1 MILFGDKTQIG
12 FFNYHPVLSD
22 CALVIELVKD
32 TTNRKWI
39 DGFEVIVNKLVRT
52 VTGVVPVNLRL
63 DSPDMLDRFDF
74 DVLLDDDAITE
85 YSISMVSY
93 VGNEDGFN
101 ILNSHFCFAFDGDT
115 GEMTAIQI
123 LLNPATN
130 PYFNDLR
137 YGEAAEICGAAN
149 IFGKPGSP
157 LVFVLDG
164 EVAVAIN
171 AEGSKMDMLTYSNYT
186 HAFAINDTEAATRA
200 CVERCLADSPNDVF
214 SVLIQSGVLDG
225 IHHSSTVHGFGLMN
239 LLTMLKN
246 CHAQDLDKPVNR
258 ISNYNRLLCDI
269 FKETFG
275 VGDNS

>member
-22 CALVIELVKD
+22 CALVIELIKD
-32 TTNRKWI
+32 TTNREWV

-52 VTGVVPVNLRL
+52 ATGTVPVSLTL

-74 DVLLDDDAITE
+74 DVLHDDDAITE
-85 YSISMVSY
+85 YSISMMSY
-93 VGNEDGFN
+93 VGNEVGHN
-101 ILNSHFCFAFDGDT
+101 VLNSHFCFAFNGDT
-115 GEMTAIQI
+115 GEMSAIQI

-130 PYFNDLR
+130 PYFNDLH
-137 YGEAAEICGAAN
+137 YGEVEEICGAAN

-157 LVFVLDG
+157 LVFVLNG
-164 EVAVAIN
+164 EVVVAIN
-171 AEGSKMDMLTYSNYT
+171 AESTKMDALTYGNYA

-200 CVERCLADSPNDVF
+200 CMERCLADSPNDVF
-214 SVLIQSGVLDG
+214 SVLIYSGALEG
-225 IHHSSTVHGFGLMN
+225 IHHSSTVHGFGSMN

-246 CHAQDLDKPVNR
+246 CNVQDLDKPVNR
-258 ISNYNRLLCDI
+258 ISNYNKLLCDI